1 MANFRS
7 VEAALKY
14 FNTKYGHDP
23 RYYWNSLPQNVKS
36 NLMKDSFGYKK
47 EVSFDELKKA
57 INNRLFKEDGS
68 KKDFNTI
75 KKYNNYDTNNYYE
88 RKTANNRRYFG
99 EKEEKSF
106 KNMHDKNSELEKL
119 GDEVLIKGYIPR
131 DGEEIPDELITE
143 VTSLLSRNME
153 KKNSLQKAIEDV
165 EINNPFKD
173 APVKTY
179 NDKEKTSYWLFD
191 MDKPKEKIKHD
202 PYKSLALRMKY
213 KKDFDDEELYAYID
227 DFVNNS
233 EDKYYLENSGFHD
246 VMEYFR
252 DFLRNNY

>member
-1 MANFRS
+1 MANFKS

-57 INNRLFKEDGS
+57 LNKRLFKEDGT
-68 KKDFNTI
+68 KKDFNML
-75 KKYNNYDTNNYYE
+75 KKYNNYETKDYYT
-88 RKTANNRRYFG
+88 RKAMNNRRYFG
-99 EKEEKSF
+99 EKDEVAQ
-106 KNMHDKNSELEKL
+106 KNMHEVNTDLEKL
-119 GDEVLIKGYIPR
+119 GDEELIKGYIPR
-131 DGEEIPDELITE
+131 DGGEIPEELVNE
-143 VTSLLSRNME
+143 VVSLLSRNMG
-153 KKNSLQKAIEDV
+153 KKNSLQNAIEDV
-165 EINNPFKD
+165 EIDNPFKD

-191 MDKPKEKIKHD
+191 MDKPKEEIKQD
-202 PYKSLALRMKY
+202 PLKNLSLRMKY
-213 KKDFDDEELYAYID
+213 NKNFDDEELFSYLD
-227 DFVNNS
+227 EFVNNS
-233 EDKYYLENSGFHD
+233 EDKYYLENSELPD

-252 DFLRNNY
+252 DFLRNKY

>member
-1 MANFRS
+1 MANFKS

-14 FNTKYGHDP
+14 FNTKYGNDP

-68 KKDFNTI
+68 KKDFNMI
-75 KKYNNYDTNNYYE
+75 KKYNNYDTNSYYD
-88 RKTANNRRYFG
+88 RKAANNRKYFG
-99 EKEEKSF
+99 EKEEKSS
-106 KNMHDKNSELEKL
+106 KNMHDKNIDLEKL
-119 GDEVLIKGYIPR
+119 GDEELIKGYIPR
-131 DGEEIPDELITE
+131 DGKEIPEELVNE
-143 VTSLLSRNME
+143 VVSLLSRNMG
-153 KKNSLQKAIEDV
+153 KKNSLQNAIEDV
-165 EINNPFKD
+165 EIDNPFKD

-191 MDKPKEKIKHD
+191 MDKPKEEVKQD
-202 PYKSLALRMKY
+202 PFKNLSLRMKY
-213 KKDFDDEELYAYID
+213 NKNFDENELFSYID

-233 EDKYYLENSGFHD
+233 EDKYYLENSELPD